1 MNWSDVVAPPKP
13 KVLRQFAGLWLVFF
27 VGIAAWRAWHGQ
39 TGVRTDMVG
48 LVGLVVGLG
57 GLAVPA
63 AVRYVYTAWMIA
75 AFPIGWTVSRV
86 VLGAVF
92 YAIFTPV
99 AWIFKAIGR
108 DVLVIRRRRVASYW
122 TAKARASN
130 AEEYF
135 RQS

>member
-1 MNWSDVVAPPKP
+1 MQWSDVVAVPKP

-27 VGIAAWRAWHGQ
+27 VGIAVWRAWHGQ
-39 TGVRTDMVG
+39 TGVRTDVAALLGVVVGVAG
-48 LVGLVVGLG
+48 LV
-57 GLAVPA
+57 VPA
-63 AVRYVYTAWMIA
+63 AVRYIYTAWMIA

-86 VLGAVF
+86 VLGVVF

-99 AWIFKAIGR
+99 SWIFKAIGR
-108 DVLVIRRRRVASYW
+108 DVLVIRRPQVASYW
-122 TAKARASN
+122 TPKPRASN